1 MKIIV
6 ATLALTLAV
15 AVASPALAQSRN
27 KNRQYQVSPQ
37 GWDGYG
43 QYGRRPHS
51 SNPQWDVYRNDGT
64 YAGSDPDPH
73 VRMNLFRDN
82 PHTDE

>member
-6 ATLALTLAV
+6 AALALAV
-15 AVASPALAQSRN
+15 VASSPAWAQSN
-27 KNRQYQVSPQ
+27 SKNRQSRDWQRSESYYSRS
-37 GWDGYG
+37 D
-43 QYGRRPHS
+43 RRPHS
-51 SNPQWDVYRNDGT
+51 SNPQWDVYRTDGT